1 MWAEVLVWSM
11 KLMFVQMRGI
21 GLRERMG
28 GWSNE
33 YHNFF
38 LVDWR
43 TGAFWCWAKML
54 FRIGIDIWDA
64 SGVWESKDSELGGLV
79 ASWLRSA
86 LEDIL

>member
-38 LVDWR
+38 
-43 TGAFWCWAKML
+43 F
-54 FRIGIDIWDA
+54 
-64 SGVWESKDSELGGLV
+64 GGLANWGV
-79 ASWLRSA
+79 LV
-86 LEDIL
+86 LG